1 MPERHIAIAGGGA
14 SGLLLAHALLRAGA
28 RVTIVEPR
36 ATLGAGLAYSTTC
49 PLHLLNA
56 PAGRM
61 SAFADDPDHFLR
73 WLAAHGTPTEP
84 TAFVARS
91 RYGEYLTSIADEA
104 RLLGGDRF
112 EHRRSR
118 VTDAASGADAV
129 RIRTTAGETLAADAL
144 VVAIGNAKPARW
156 SLVPDDVRASAAFF
170 DSAWE
175 DDATVPATP
184 EDTVVL
190 LGTGLTAVDAVL
202 GLRHNGHRGPIV
214 MVSRRGLL
222 PHEHRQLD
230 RPAAGSPLA
239 TSLGQVIASV
249 RRSRSSNESDWRT
262 IIDGL
267 RREINDRWEALDLT
281 EQRRFVRHLL
291 PYWNVHRHR
300 MAPEAAKAIALLLA
314 DGTLRMIA
322 GRTQTL
328 EAIPDGIRVP
338 IAVRGRDETIVVDAQ
353 RVINCSGP
361 EHDVSARTNH
371 LLRSLL
377 ASGAMVP
384 NPLRIGARIASDG
397 ALIGADGTPSEQ
409 LFALGPVRYGTLIE
423 TTAIP
428 EIREQV
434 QLLAER
440 LLRVPATVLAPAGVP
455 LSDG

>member
-1 MPERHIAIAGGGA
+1 MPERQLAIAGGGA
-14 SGLLLAHALLRAGA
+14 SGTLLAHALVRAGA

-36 ATLGAGLAYSTTC
+36 AALGVGLAYSTSC

-73 WLAAHGTPTEP
+73 WLAAHGEPAVP
-84 TAFVARS
+84 TAFLSRA
-91 RYGEYLTSIADEA
+91 RYGAYLASIAGEVRD
-104 RLLGGDRF
+104 LGGERF
-112 EHRRSR
+112 RHLRSR
-118 VTDAASGADAV
+118 VVDAAPGAGMVSVRTADGAAFGADV
-129 RIRTTAGETLAADAL
+129 L
-144 VVAIGNAKPARW
+144 VVAVGNAKPAPW
-156 SLVPDDVRASAAFF
+156 PLVPADVRSGGSFFASAWH
-170 DSAWE
+170 DE
-175 DDATVPATP
+175 ATTPARP
-184 EDTVVL
+184 DESVVL

-230 RPAAGSPLA
+230 RPPADAPFA
-239 TSLGQVIASV
+239 TSLGEVIASV
-249 RRSRSSNESDWRT
+249 RRSRTGNESDWRS

-267 RREINDRWEALDLT
+267 RHEINVRWEALDLS
-281 EQRRFVRHLL
+281 EQRRFVRHVL

-300 MAPEAAKAIALLLA
+300 MAPEAAKAIALLFA

-322 GRTQTL
+322 GRTQRL
-328 EAIPDGIRVP
+328 EAIPGGVRVP
-338 IAVRGRDETIVVDAQ
+338 IALRGRDETIVVDAQ

-361 EHDVSARTNH
+361 EHDVSARTNP

-377 ASGAMVP
+377 ASGAMDP

-397 ALIGADGTPSEQ
+397 ALIGVDGTPSER

-434 QLLAER
+434 RDLAQRLLAGNVTSM
-440 LLRVPATVLAPAGVP
+440 LR
-455 LSDG
+455 

>member
-1 MPERHIAIAGGGA
+1 MPERHVAIAGGGA
-14 SGLLLAHALLRAGA
+14 SGTLLAHALVRAGV
-28 RVTIVEPR
+28 RVTIMEPR
-36 ATLGAGLAYSTTC
+36 ETLGGGLAYSTPC

-61 SAFADDPDHFLR
+61 SGFADDPEHFLR
-73 WLAAHGTPTEP
+73 WLAAAGEPAVP
-84 TAFVARS
+84 TAFVSRS
-91 RYGEYLTSIADEA
+91 RYGAYLASIAREVHE
-104 RLLGGDRF
+104 LGGERF
-112 EHRRSR
+112 RHVRSR
-118 VTDAASGADAV
+118 VTDAVEAPGAVSV
-129 RIRTTAGETLAADAL
+129 RTADGANVEADAL
-144 VVAIGNAKPARW
+144 VIAVGNAKPAPW
-156 SLVPDDVRASAAFF
+156 PLVPDEVRSGPSFF
-170 DSAWE
+170 ESVWH
-175 DDATVPATP
+175 DDATMPASP
-184 EDTVVL
+184 DESVVL

-202 GLRHNGHRGPIV
+202 GLRHNGHRGPIA

-230 RPAAGSPLA
+230 RPPAQAPFA
-239 TSLGQVIASV
+239 TSLGEVIASV

-267 RREINDRWEALDLT
+267 RHEINVRWEALDLT
-281 EQRRFVRHLL
+281 EQRRFVRHIL

-328 EAIPDGIRVP
+328 EPIAGGVRVP
-338 IAVRGRDETIVVDAQ
+338 IAVRGRDETIVIDAQ

-361 EHDVSARTNH
+361 EHDVSARSNP

-397 ALIGADGTPSEQ
+397 ALIGADGTPSER

-434 QLLAER
+434 RDLAER
-440 LLRVPATVLAPAGVP
+440 LAMPAAGPLGRV
-455 LSDG
+455 LS